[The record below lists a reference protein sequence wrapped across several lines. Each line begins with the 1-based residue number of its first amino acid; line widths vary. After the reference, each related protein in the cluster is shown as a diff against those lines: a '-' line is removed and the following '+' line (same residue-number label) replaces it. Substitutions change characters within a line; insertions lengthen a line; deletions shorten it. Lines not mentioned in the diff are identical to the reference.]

1 MRNTD
6 INLKLSNVLNNLP
19 EFFNRVDNELNMS
32 HGVQENYNML
42 NEYYYDVCSNTID
55 GLFYIEEQKDF
66 CIEFIEFCMDE
77 FRYFKNIFDYTQEEI
92 LNFCPGLT
100 MENYGSI
107 YNKLIELYEL
117 DKDIDTVGVGGYN
130 VDFDSVVEEVEEVA
144 KTPVSLLE
152 EYVKHNS
159 YFDSECEIDEDGD
172 ETILF
177 TTRKNGLITAEI
189 FSMSDYWA
197 GGALKK
203 NLEMFYGNEFSFSL
217 ETVDEWIHIWG
228 KRK

>member
-19 EFFNRVDNELNMS
+19 EFFNRVDRVDNELNMS

-117 DKDIDTVGVGGYN
+117 
-130 VDFDSVVEEVEEVA
+130 EEVEEVA

>member
-19 EFFNRVDNELNMS
+19 EFFNRVDRVDNELNMS

-42 NEYYYDVCSNTID
+42 NEYYYDDVCSNTID

-117 DKDIDTVGVGGYN
+117 
-130 VDFDSVVEEVEEVA
+130 EEVEEVA